1 MHLSLTHLALVLGAS
16 QKRLFQFG
24 LLPILHHL
32 KDNLCSS
39 VSVLTAQPSYCCS
52 AVPVIAS
59 SLGTAFQAENTLVRV
74 RLSFIPLLRQLANTG
89 EATQI
94 NTVKTS
100 NGYRA
105 TQNQFRM

>member
-16 QKRLFQFG
+16 QNRLFQFG

-32 KDNLCSS
+32 KDNPCSS
-39 VSVLTAQPSYCCS
+39 VSVLTAQPSCCS
-52 AVPVIAS
+52 AVPVTAS
-59 SLGTAFQAENTLVRV
+59 SLGTAFQAENTLECV
-74 RLSFIPLLRQLANTG
+74 RLSLIPFLRQLANTG